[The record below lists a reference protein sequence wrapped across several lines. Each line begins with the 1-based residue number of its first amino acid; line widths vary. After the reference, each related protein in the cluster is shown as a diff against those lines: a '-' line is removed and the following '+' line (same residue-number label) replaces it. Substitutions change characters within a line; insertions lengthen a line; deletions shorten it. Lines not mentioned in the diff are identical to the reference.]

1 VQAIACNNNNN
12 YYHCLNEKRTFNRV
26 LFYGFIGN
34 GISFTQAAAEII
46 KDEITGKKNER
57 RDYIFI

>member
-1 VQAIACNNNNN
+1 MKKEP
-12 YYHCLNEKRTFNRV
+12 LTGFF
-26 LFYGFIGN
+26 FYGFIGN